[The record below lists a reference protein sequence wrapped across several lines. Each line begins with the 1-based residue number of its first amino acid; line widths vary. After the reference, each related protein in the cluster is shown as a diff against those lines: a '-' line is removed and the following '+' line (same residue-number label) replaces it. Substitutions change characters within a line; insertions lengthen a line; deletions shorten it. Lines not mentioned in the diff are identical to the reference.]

1 MQEAGLCGG
10 VGFRK
15 AKAGDGVLEY
25 KGTDG
30 QSFPTRTVEGFILNQ
45 QKLLKYKQD
54 LDDAKIRLSRLNQYE
69 EPEPDLA
76 QESQKN
82 EGIRNSNNKGGS
94 KIDWAAINEK
104 LPTSKDQVEERNTLW
119 GQIDANGNGFA
130 SLAEVDK
137 GIRDGLELSEIFD
150 AKPSIIRAYQYAKN
164 YSPVKGSKNTR
175 GDNYLEKKEL
185 RVFLIALRQRFEYFE
200 AFKKIDTGGDGRIN
214 LREFKNAELLI
225 EKWVGPIQSE
235 VEFSTID
242 KNKGGFILFDEFCE
256 WSI

>member
-54 LDDAKIRLSRLNQYE
+54 LDDAKIRLSRLNKYE
-69 EPEPDLA
+69 EPKLDLA

-150 AKPSIIRAYQYAKN
+150 AKPAIIRAY
-164 YSPVKGSKNTR
+164 
-175 GDNYLEKKEL
+175 
-185 RVFLIALRQRFEYFE
+185 
-200 AFKKIDTGGDGRIN
+200 
-214 LREFKNAELLI
+214 
-225 EKWVGPIQSE
+225 
-235 VEFSTID
+235 
-242 KNKGGFILFDEFCE
+242 
-256 WSI
+256 